1 MTSLAN
7 KSVLIRRPVQ
17 APGPIDSAALPHT
30 FTSSDSLAAESSTFS
45 SPAKPRVLILPNAA
59 SWIIG
64 QMALHV
70 IRRFSDRYEFWF
82 LTDKMLRLRADLVRT
97 LLPSIDFI
105 FPLGDKGFHLL
116 RQAAGPA
123 TQLPPS
129 ILWLH
134 HVTTWNPAMLEAMQA
149 SSELIACTETWKHQV
164 HEQAGPDL
172 PVTVVPHGVDAQAL
186 HRVRS
191 QRQHFRI
198 PQNSFA
204 LGFVGS
210 KISNYDAGRK
220 GLDTLHAIL
229 RSANKNIPNLHISFL
244 GLGWKQEV
252 EDLRAQGI
260 SANYVGFIPESQLAA
275 FYSSV
280 DVYLLTSRVEGGP
293 CTVLEAMACET
304 PVVTTRVGLVPE
316 VVVDG
321 VTGFS
326 AEVNDAPALTA
337 HLQSLANSP
346 VLCRQI
352 GAAARATVSTHRS
365 WDETLRQLEIPFSR
379 MTARATPKLHG
390 ATPATHQ
397 AAANLTRAVH
407 TVDDLL
413 WGIASCG
420 QRVISPAVALRLIR
434 SCWENYSAA
443 DILRGLALIARLNFR
458 PATMRKLLS
467 QTPSGTSALVYPDAE
482 RAGAPGQQFLEPISN
497 DVEAPNP

>member
-1 MTSLAN
+1 MTPLAN
-7 KSVLIRRPVQ
+7 KSTVIRGPVQ
-17 APGPIDSAALPHT
+17 APGAIASAPQLRTATH
-30 FTSSDSLAAESSTFS
+30 SDF
-45 SPAKPRVLILPNAA
+45 PAPGGAFFQSFPKPRVLILPNAA

-82 LTDKMLRLRADLVRT
+82 LTDKMLRLRPDLVQA

-116 RQAAGPA
+116 RQAADPS
-123 TQLPPS
+123 TPLPPS

-134 HVTTWNPAMLEAMQA
+134 HVTTWNPAMLEAIQA

-164 HEQAGPDL
+164 HQQAGPDL

-186 HRVRS
+186 RRVPS
-191 QRQHFRI
+191 QRQHFQI
-198 PQNSFA
+198 PQSSFA
-204 LGFVGS
+204 VGFVGS
-210 KISNYDAGRK
+210 KTSNYDAGRK

-229 RSANKNIPNLHISFL
+229 SSANKTIPNLHISFL

-252 EDLRAQGI
+252 EDLSAQGI

-275 FYSSV
+275 FYSSI
-280 DVYLLTSRVEGGP
+280 DAYLLTSRVEGGP

-316 VVVDG
+316 VIIDG

-326 AEVNDAPALTA
+326 AEVNDHQSLAT
-337 HLQSLANSP
+337 HLQSFANSP
-346 VLCRQI
+346 ALRQQI

-365 WDETLRQLEIPFSR
+365 WDETLRQLELPFAR
-379 MTARATPKLHG
+379 MTAHATPKPHH

-413 WGIASCG
+413 WGIASCA
-420 QRVISPAVALRLIR
+420 QRVISPTVAVRLIC
-434 SCWENYSAA
+434 SCWEGYTAA
-443 DILRGLALIARLNFR
+443 DILRGLGLVARLNFR
-458 PATMRKLLS
+458 PSRIRKLLS
-467 QTPSGTSALVYPDAE
+467 QSPISTGTPVYPAWK
-482 RAGAPGQQFLEPISN
+482 GSP
-497 DVEAPNP
+497 

>member
-1 MTSLAN
+1 MTPLAN
-7 KSVLIRRPVQ
+7 KSAVIRGPVQ
-17 APGPIDSAALPHT
+17 TPGPIAAAAQPRT
-30 FTSSDSLAAESSTFS
+30 FTSSNHLAADAATFS

-70 IRRFSDRYEFWF
+70 IRRFSDRYEFWL
-82 LTDKMLRLRADLVRT
+82 LTDKMLRLRPDLVQA

-116 RQAAGPA
+116 RQAAGPS

-129 ILWLH
+129 MLWLH
-134 HVTTWNPAMLEAMQA
+134 HVTTWNPDMLEAMQA
-149 SSELIACTETWKHQV
+149 SSELIACTKTWKHQV
-164 HEQAGPDL
+164 HQLAGPDL
-172 PVTVVPHGVDAQAL
+172 PVTVVPHGVDAQTL
-186 HRVRS
+186 RRVPSR
-191 QRQHFRI
+191 REHFRI

-204 LGFVGS
+204 IGFVGS
-210 KISNYDAGRK
+210 KTSNYDAGRK

-229 RSANKNIPNLHISFL
+229 QSTSKTIPNLHISFL

-252 EDLRAQGI
+252 EDLRQQGI
-260 SANYVGFIPESQLAA
+260 SANYVGFIPESQLAS
-275 FYSSV
+275 FYSSI
-280 DVYLLTSRVEGGP
+280 DAYLLTSRVEGGP

-304 PVVTTRVGLVPE
+304 SVVTTRVGLVPE
-316 VVVDG
+316 VIIDG

-326 AEVNDAPALTA
+326 AEVNDHQSLTT

-346 VLCRQI
+346 ILRQQI
-352 GAAARATVSTHRS
+352 GAAARAAVSTHRS
-365 WDETLRQLEIPFSR
+365 WNETLRQLDLPFAR
-379 MTARATPKLHG
+379 MTARATRKPHR

-413 WGIASCG
+413 WGIASCA
-420 QRVISPAVALRLIR
+420 QRVISPAVGLRLIR
-434 SCWENYSAA
+434 SCWEGYTAS

-458 PATMRKLLS
+458 PAAMRKLLS
-467 QTPSGTSALVYPDAE
+467 QSPSSSGAPVYPDPG
-482 RAGAPGQQFLEPISN
+482 RVCVPGQFPE
-497 DVEAPNP
+497 PNPNGVETLSP